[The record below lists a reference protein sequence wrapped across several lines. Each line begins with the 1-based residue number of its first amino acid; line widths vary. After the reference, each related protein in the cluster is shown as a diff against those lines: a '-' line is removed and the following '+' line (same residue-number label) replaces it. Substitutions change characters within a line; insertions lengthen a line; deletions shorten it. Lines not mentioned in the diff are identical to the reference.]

1 MKRLLILLLLLCTVT
16 GLFACWTPQGT
27 TSSSPTPEVSSD
39 ANTTNGSDG
48 TTSTVLTP
56 EILGPGE
63 GPELPKV
70 TLPGGTLSPTSP
82 PEYTVPVEPPTT
94 QPPTAIS

>member
-27 TSSSPTPEVSSD
+27 TPSTTAPVGSNSST
-39 ANTTNGSDG
+39 TTNGSDG
-48 TTSTVLTP
+48 SSSTVLTP
-56 EILGPGE
+56 EILEPGE